1 MGSLATTTTTT
12 PQRSTLWR
20 RLEPHRAG
28 YLFILPMLVLFL
40 LFRIWPTIQGVLLS
54 FQDYRINGGSTWLGF
69 ENYRD
74 LFADDIFWGA
84 LKVTATYVVI
94 SVPLTT
100 ISALALALLIN
111 RAIRG
116 ITLYRAIYFLPYV
129 TSLVMVSVIWLWVYR
144 VDGGLLNGILVGIG
158 LDPVR
163 WLQDK
168 NLVIPSLAIMAAWKG
183 VGYSMMIL
191 LAGLKAIPESLT
203 EASQVDGA
211 TSWQTFW
218 RITLPNLRPVLFFVV
233 VIESIGAFQVF
244 DPMYV
249 MTNGGPI
256 RASYSLVYML
266 YDESF
271 KFQNFGYS
279 AAIGMV
285 LFAIT
290 FSVTMLQRLM
300 FGRDEK

>member
-1 MGSLATTTTTT
+1 MGSLAT
-12 PQRSTLWR
+12 PSHRPSLWR
-20 RLEPHRAG
+20 RLEPHRIG
-28 YLFILPMLVLFL
+28 YAFILPVLVLFV
-40 LFRIWPTIQGVLLS
+40 LFRIWPAVHGVLLS
-54 FQDYRINGGSTWLGF
+54 FQDYRINGDSTWLGL

-74 LFADDIFWGA
+74 LVDDSIFWGA
-84 LKVTATYVVI
+84 LRVTATYALI
-94 SVPLTT
+94 AVPLTT
-100 ISALALALLIN
+100 TVALGLALLIN
-111 RAIRG
+111 RALRG
-116 ITLYRAIYFLPYV
+116 ISFFRAIYFLPYV
-129 TSLVMVSVIWLWVYR
+129 TSLVTVSVIWSWVYR
-144 VDGGLLNGILVGIG
+144 GDGGLLNSILTSLG

-163 WLQDK
+163 WLTSQQM
-168 NLVIPSLAIMAAWKG
+168 VIPSLAIMAAWKG

-191 LAGLKAIPESLT
+191 LAGLKAIPETLT
-203 EASQVDGA
+203 EASKVDGA

-218 RITLPNLRPVLFFVV
+218 RITLPNLRPVLFFVI

-271 KFQNFGYS
+271 KFQNFGYG

-285 LFAIT
+285 LFGIT
-290 FSVTMLQRLM
+290 FCVMMIQRLM
-300 FGRDEK
+300 FGREEK

>member
-1 MGSLATTTTTT
+1 M
-12 PQRSTLWR
+12 
-20 RLEPHRAG
+20 
-28 YLFILPMLVLFL
+28 FILPVLVLFI
-40 LFRIWPTIQGVLLS
+40 LFRIWPTIRGVILS
-54 FQDYRINGGSTWLGF
+54 FQDYRMRGGSEFIGL

-74 LFADDIFWGA
+74 LFADPVFWGA
-84 LKVTATYVVI
+84 LRVTATYVII

-100 ISALALALLIN
+100 IVALSLALLIN
-111 RAIRG
+111 RAIKG
-116 ITLYRAIYFLPYV
+116 ITIYRAIYFLPYV
-129 TSLVMVSVIWLWVYR
+129 TSLVMISVIWSWVYR
-144 VDGGLLNGILVGIG
+144 VDGGLLNGIITSLGF
-158 LDPVR
+158 DPVR

-168 NLVIPSLAIMAAWKG
+168 SLVIPSLAIMATWKG

-191 LAGLKAIPESLT
+191 LAGLKAIPETLT

-218 RITLPNLRPVLFFVV
+218 RITLPNLKPVLFFVV

-256 RASYSLVYML
+256 RSSYSLVYML

-271 KFQNFGYS
+271 KFQNFGYG

-285 LFAIT
+285 LFGIT
-290 FSVTMLQRLM
+290 AVAMMIQRLM
-300 FGRDEK
+300 FGKDDA

>member
-1 MGSLATTTTTT
+1 MLT
-12 PQRSTLWR
+12 
-20 RLEPHRAG
+20 
-28 YLFILPMLVLFL
+28 LFI

-54 FQDYRINGGSTWLGF
+54 FQDYRMNGGSTFIGL

-74 LFADDIFWGA
+74 LVDDAIFWGA
-84 LKVTATYVVI
+84 LKVTATYALI

-100 ISALALALLIN
+100 IAALGMALLIN

-116 ITLYRAIYFLPYV
+116 ITFYRAIYFLPYV
-129 TSLVMVSVIWLWVYR
+129 TSLVMISVIWSWVYR
-144 VDGGLLNGILVGIG
+144 VDGGLLNGVLTSIG
-158 LDPVR
+158 LDRVR
-163 WLQDK
+163 WLQDQD
-168 NLVIPSLAIMAAWKG
+168 LVIPSLAIMAAWKG

-191 LAGLKAIPESLT
+191 LAGLKAIPETLT

-211 TSWQTFW
+211 TGAQTFW
-218 RITLPNLRPVLFFVV
+218 RITLPLLKPVLFFVI

-256 RASYSLVYML
+256 RSSYSLVYML

-271 KFQNFGYS
+271 KFQNFGYG

-285 LFAIT
+285 LFLIT
-290 FSVTMLQRLM
+290 FSVTMIQRLM
-300 FGRDEK
+300 FGRDDS